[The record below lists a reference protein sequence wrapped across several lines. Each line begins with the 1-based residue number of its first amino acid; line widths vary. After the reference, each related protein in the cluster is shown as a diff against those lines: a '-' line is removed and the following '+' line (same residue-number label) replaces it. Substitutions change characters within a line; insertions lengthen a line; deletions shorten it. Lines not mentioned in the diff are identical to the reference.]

1 MQKVEQIIS
10 YIKENKIYEAQKL
23 VVKNFKDK
31 PGMFYYYLGLINLKK
46 EDYLSAIVCLKTARK
61 NNINSYLISYNL
73 SICYM
78 HLKQN
83 DFAKSEL
90 IEAIKLNPEYLN
102 SYSNLCNIFLEENNI
117 QNAYRTIKYAKAC
130 NKEDKDKLKKLINIE
145 SKLNLNKYI

>member
-23 VVKNFKDK
+23 VIKNFKDK

-61 NNINSYLISYNL
+61 NNIHSYLVSYNL

-78 HLKQN
+78 FLKQN
-83 DFAKSEL
+83 DFAKNEL
-90 IEAIKLNPEYLN
+90 IESIKLNPEYLN
-102 SYSNLCNIFLEENNI
+102 SYSNLCNIFLQESDI
-117 QNAYRTIKYAKAC
+117 QKAYRTIKYGQAC
-130 NKEDKDKLKKLINIE
+130 NKENKDKLNKLIDIE
-145 SKLNLNKYI
+145 KKFHLKKYI